1 VKLSKWILSVA
12 LSAGVSGIASAT
24 PITWTDT
31 ISFDPDRYIAP
42 NSPASYTHDIRD
54 DGYRPLIDSVV
65 GYSLNVNLYD
75 DADQQLDV
83 AMLDV
88 PGLLG
93 DKVFFDLSGEEYGGW
108 SLAGFAQLAITG
120 LYDVTVSS
128 KQGDFYLGSSTFT
141 VRGDTARSV
150 PEPDSLTLLALVVLA
165 AGATS
170 LWKSKRQLAQGSRR

>member
-1 VKLSKWILSVA
+1 MI
-12 LSAGVSGIASAT
+12 
-24 PITWTDT
+24 D
-31 ISFDPDRYIAP
+31 FNPDRYIAP

-54 DGYRPLIDSVV
+54 DGYRPLLDSIV

-75 DADQQLDV
+75 DADQQLEV
-83 AMLDV
+83 AVLDV

-108 SLAGFAQLAITG
+108 SLAGFTQLAITG

-150 PEPDSLTLLALVVLA
+150 PEPDSLTLLALVSLV
-165 AGATS
+165 AGGVS
-170 LWKSKRQLAQGSRR
+170 LWNSRRYQAKRRRG